1 MANEKPANG
10 MFCWNELV
18 TRDVAGAEKFYTEL
32 LGWKA
37 VDSGMPGMKY
47 TMFKAGGKDAG
58 GLMEMPSEV
67 PKEVPS
73 HWMAYIT
80 VDDVDAL
87 AKKTTELG
95 GNVLHGPQ
103 DIPGVGRFCVIQD
116 PTGAV
121 VSLMAFGT
129 K

>member
-10 MFCWNELV
+10 TFCWNELV

-37 VDSGMPGMKY
+37 ADSGMPGMKY
-47 TMFKAGGKDAG
+47 TMFKVDGKDAG
-58 GLMEMPSEV
+58 GLMEMPPDVS
-67 PKEVPS
+67 KEVPS

-80 VDDVDAL
+80 VDDVDAM
-87 AKKTTELG
+87 AKKAGELG
-95 GNVLHGPQ
+95 GNILHGPQ
-103 DIPGVGRFCVIQD
+103 DIPGLGRFCIIQD

-121 VSLMAFGT
+121 VSLMAFGS